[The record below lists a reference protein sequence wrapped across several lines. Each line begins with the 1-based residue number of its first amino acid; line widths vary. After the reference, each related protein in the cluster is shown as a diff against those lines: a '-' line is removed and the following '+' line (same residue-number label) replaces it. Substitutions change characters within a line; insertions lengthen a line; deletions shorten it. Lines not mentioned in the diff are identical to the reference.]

1 MNELAGDAHISFEG
15 DLKGLRL
22 LTIPGVSQEPTMA
35 LKRST
40 LWPKQD
46 FVIAPLEP
54 SLVEEIITVV
64 GGTLPKAVV
73 HIQIEKNGVLEFGA
87 YDNFHPECIF
97 FGSAVKQSMM
107 EWLISESI
115 MRPFTAAR

>member
-73 HIQIEKNGVLEFGA
+73 HIQIEK
-87 YDNFHPECIF
+87 
-97 FGSAVKQSMM
+97 K
-107 EWLISESI
+107 
-115 MRPFTAAR
+115 RRARIWGLR